1 MCVCVYTQ
9 DRGNLSDSAMGDEEE
24 DSEHTLIPSTQVNNN
39 NNNNNNNNM
48 NILYTPYRAVKWEG
62 LVPGC

>member
-9 DRGNLSDSAMGDEEE
+9 DRGDLSDSAMGDEEE

-39 NNNNNNNNM
+39 NNNM
-48 NILYTPYRAVKWEG
+48 NIQFFPYREVKWEG